1 MTAISEQYSDLTIS
15 LTKNLTKSE
24 KKEYGIFI
32 TPKVIIEK
40 LVSSLLPY
48 SDKIERILEPSC
60 GTCEVINYCDSVFN
74 NVQIDGVEYNEKVFN
89 SIKDLKFKNNVTL
102 TKSNFMFYNNSEEYD
117 LIIGNPPYFVCKKT
131 DIPSAYHE
139 FCSGRPNIFGL
150 FIIHSLSMLRPQC
163 ILAFII
169 PTSFLNSLYYAPV
182 RNYIKKTCKIINIID
197 FKECNNFI
205 DTDQAT
211 FGLII
216 QKQIE
221 PLSELVTEC
230 SFSIKLNDNFVF
242 ASDSLQLKKLF
253 EGSTTLEKMGL
264 KVKTGNI
271 VWNEHKEEL
280 TNDEDDSL
288 LIYNTNISS
297 DNELVI
303 KKFKNEEKGQYIK
316 QPGKIDPTLV
326 VNRGNGNSTYKLNY
340 AIITTGPYLVENH
353 LNEIYSP
360 KKMEKKALLEIYNKV
375 VNSFKNPKT
384 QRFIDLFL
392 GNNGLSKTE
401 LETIFPIYQEI

>member
-1 MTAISEQYSDLTIS
+1 MTAISEQSSDLTIS

-32 TPKVIIEK
+32 TPMIIIEK
-40 LVSSLLPY
+40 LVSTLLHY

-74 NVQIDGVEYNEKVFN
+74 NVEIDGVEYNDKVFD
-89 SIKDLKFKNNVTL
+89 SIKDLNFKNKVTL
-102 TKSNFMFYNNSEEYD
+102 TKSNFMFYNDTEGYD

-131 DIPSAYHE
+131 DIPTAYHK
-139 FCSGRPNIFGL
+139 FCTGRPNIFGL
-150 FIIHSLSMLRPQC
+150 FIIHSLSMLKPEG

-169 PTSFLNSLYYAPV
+169 PTSFLNSLYYAPI
-182 RNYIKKTCKIINIID
+182 RNYIKKTCQILDIID

-211 FGLII
+211 VGLII
-216 QKQIE
+216 QKLTQ
-221 PLSELVTEC
+221 PLSEGAKEC
-230 SFSIKLNDNFVF
+230 SFSINLNDNFIF
-242 ASDSLQLKKLF
+242 ALDSLQLKQLF

-297 DNELVI
+297 DNQLVI
-303 KKFKNEEKGQYIK
+303 KKFKNEEKGQYI
-316 QPGKIDPTLV
+316 
-326 VNRGNGNSTYKLNY
+326 
-340 AIITTGPYLVENH
+340 
-353 LNEIYSP
+353 
-360 KKMEKKALLEIYNKV
+360 
-375 VNSFKNPKT
+375 
-384 QRFIDLFL
+384 
-392 GNNGLSKTE
+392 
-401 LETIFPIYQEI
+401 

>member
-40 LVSSLLPY
+40 LVSSLLHY

-60 GTCEVINYCDSVFN
+60 GTCEIINYCDSVFN

-89 SIKDLKFKNNVTL
+89 SIKDLKFKNKVSI
-102 TKSNFMFYNNSEEYD
+102 TKSNFMFYNNSEGYD

-150 FIIHSLSMLRPQC
+150 FIIHSLSMLRPQG

-169 PTSFLNSLYYAPV
+169 PTSFLNSLYYAPI

-197 FKECNNFI
+197 FKECNSFI

-242 ASDSLQLKKLF
+242 ASDSLELKKLF

-280 TNDEDDSL
+280 TDDEDDSL

-297 DNELVI
+297 DNKLVI